1 MSKTSVASD
10 LLHSLEIVSE
20 LGVQTVGDK
29 LTPVAVSDVSLSVQE
44 PLGDVV
50 VYKLRVRHRQS
61 LRISNTK
68 SGLLWILTS
77 WLGEDIVDLF
87 NLLLGELSS
96 SIHITHQH

>member
-50 VYKLRVRHRQS
+50 VYNRGVRHGQS
-61 LRISNTK
+61 LRISSANK
-68 SGLLWILTS
+68 RLI
-77 WLGEDIVDLF
+77 
-87 NLLLGELSS
+87 
-96 SIHITHQH
+96 

>member
-50 VYKLRVRHRQS
+50 IYTKKVRNDQS
-61 LRISNTK
+61 LRISSVMRESVK
-68 SGLLWILTS
+68 ILTS
-77 WLGEDIVDLF
+77 GLSEDIVDLF
-87 NLLLGELSS
+87 NLLLGKFSS
-96 SIHITHQH
+96 SIHITV